1 MGDDSMKLHWV
12 KIDNDR
18 HRYVAETPRYFFIM
32 VAPPKGKPGLLVR
45 HADAKNTDK
54 PIDQRTC
61 RSRRHAEIMAQRFE
75 DKQMARRLR

>member
-1 MGDDSMKLHWV
+1 MGDDNMKLQWV
-12 KIDNDR
+12 KIDNTR
-18 HRYVAETPRYFFIM
+18 HRYVAETPRYFYIM
-32 VAPPKGKPGLLVR
+32 VAPPGAKPGLMVR

-54 PIDQRTC
+54 PIDERTC

>member
-1 MGDDSMKLHWV
+1 MKLHWV
-12 KIDNDR
+12 KIDDNG
-18 HRYVAETPRYFFIM
+18 HRYVAETPRYRFVM
-32 VAPPKGKPGLLVR
+32 VAPPKAKPGLIVQ
-45 HADAKNTDK
+45 HASDDLITK